1 MGEHVMSRMGDKMI
15 EIDEWIGDQLE
26 DQKTSDE
33 ILALARTKFGLSFL
47 DFVVD
52 RLEYGSEME

>member
-1 MGEHVMSRMGDKMI
+1 MSRMGDKMI